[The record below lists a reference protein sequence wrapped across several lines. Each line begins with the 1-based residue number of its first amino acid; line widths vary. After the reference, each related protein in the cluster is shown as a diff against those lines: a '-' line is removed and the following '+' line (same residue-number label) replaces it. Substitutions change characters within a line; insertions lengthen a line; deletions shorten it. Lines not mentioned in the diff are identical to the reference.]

1 MPFILIIT
9 SDYSDI
15 YLQGLITGCGI
26 QQLAFLLLY
35 PLFAGSVA
43 TAATKT
49 YGTLRTIQIT
59 KSKFFNKR
67 INQQVTKYIVF
78 SPNAL
83 IQLIVKLF
91 DR

>member
-1 MPFILIIT
+1 M
-9 SDYSDI
+9 
-15 YLQGLITGCGI
+15 TGCGI

-59 KSKFFNKR
+59 KSRFFNKR
-67 INQQVTKYIVF
+67 TNQQVTKYIVF
-78 SPNAL
+78 ITNAL
-83 IQLIVKLF
+83 IQFVVELF